1 MILFGLHI
9 VDWVVIFLYLAGMVW
24 IGWATASSV
33 HGQSDFFLA
42 GRKLGGIFQFF
53 LNFGNMT
60 EATGA
65 VKTSSL
71 VFSQGVGGVW
81 LSLQTLFMT
90 PYYWFMNAWF
100 RRVRLTTVA
109 DLFTDRFGSRTLA
122 VIYAVS
128 NIAFNI
134 VAIGGTYLVTYKMT
148 EVIVV
153 KPASAYSPEEA
164 ARVRAFREFSELN
177 SAYRQGKL
185 EPQLGARYAFLRK
198 QHESGAIKSYVS
210 YVRPVPLYITFALVV
225 AVYVIL
231 GGMTAA
237 AITDA
242 LQGLLIVVFSLIL
255 IPFGLWKLGGIREF
269 HNRLPDYMLD
279 LFGSGAGS
287 EFAWYSVIAIL
298 LVTIVQIH
306 ASVGNMSIA
315 GSAKDERAASLGA
328 VTGGFMKRWM
338 IIAWCFC
345 GLIAYALFG
354 GRGLSDPD
362 AVWGTLSNTLL
373 GPGFLGLMLV
383 GILAADMA
391 HLSAQSLALSALFV
405 RNVYVV
411 VFPTKT
417 EQQGLTMGRIL
428 IAGALLLGI
437 VVALAAKDILSFM
450 KMALTLNVAFGAAVL
465 VIFKWRRVTQ
475 TAVFVS
481 VVLSLLAIVFIP
493 LAVPAIPALNTLP
506 ALQALTREQREIRT
520 RKATRADVAA
530 GRAREAGEL
539 LETVKIT
546 APRPIFFE
554 RLVAIHPAEP
564 DSQLRGEGRFQL
576 ELFLLSLAGL
586 DLANMRPAQLLALM
600 YCFDAI
606 FPFIWLFGVSL
617 TTRDKDV
624 AGADRFYAKMRTPVV
639 PDPETDRSNLA
650 RSLSQP
656 QSTEK
661 AKLFP
666 GSSWELMRWKRSD
679 FVAFTACCAF
689 AVFILGAFFFLLQ
702 FGRN

>member
-1 MILFGLHI
+1 MIIFGLHWADWI
-9 VDWVVIFLYLAGMVW
+9 VIVLYLVCMVW
-24 IGWATASSV
+24 IGRATASSV

-42 GRKLGGIFQFF
+42 GRKLGGVFQFF

-100 RRVRLTTVA
+100 RRARLTTVA
-109 DLFTDRFGSRTLA
+109 DVFTDRFGGRTLA
-122 VIYAVS
+122 VLYAVC
-128 NIAFNI
+128 NIFFNI

-153 KPASAYSPEEA
+153 KSDAAYTNEERA
-164 ARVRAFREFSELN
+164 QVAAFREYSELN
-177 SAYRQGKL
+177 SAYQEGRLDASQA
-185 EPQLGARYAFLRK
+185 ERYFFLKK

-210 YVRPVPLYITFALVV
+210 YIKPLPLYIAFALVV
-225 AVYVIL
+225 AVYVIM

-237 AITDA
+237 AMTDA
-242 LQGLLIVVFSLIL
+242 IQGLLIVIFSLIL
-255 IPFGLWKLGGIREF
+255 IPFGLWKIGGIREF
-269 HNRLPDYMLD
+269 HSHIPDYMLD
-279 LFGSGAGS
+279 LFGSGGGS
-287 EFAWYSVIAIL
+287 EFAWYSIVAIL
-298 LVTIVQIH
+298 LVTLVQIH

-354 GRGLSDPD
+354 HRGISDPD

-411 VFPTKT
+411 IFPGKT

-428 IAGALLLGI
+428 IAVALLLGI
-437 VVALAAKDILSFM
+437 VVALMAKDILSFM
-450 KMALTLNVAFGAAVL
+450 KMALTLNVAFGAAIL

-475 TAVFVS
+475 AGVMTS
-481 VVLSLLAIVFIP
+481 VILSLLAIVIIP
-493 LAVPAIPALNTLP
+493 LAVPAIPVFNRLP
-506 ALQALTREQREIRT
+506 ALQGLTGEQRDVRT
-520 RKATRADVAA
+520 HKATSADVKA
-530 GRAREAGEL
+530 GRAGQAGDPVS
-539 LETVKIT
+539 TTKVT
-546 APRPIFFE
+546 APRPIYFE
-554 RLVAIHPAEP
+554 RLVAVDPSDPHSP
-564 DSQLRGEGRFQL
+564 LRGEGRFHF
-576 ELFLLSLAGL
+576 ELFLLSLTGL
-586 DLANMRPAQLLALM
+586 EVAKMNPAQLLSIM
-600 YCFDAI
+600 YIFDAL
-606 FPFIWLFGVSL
+606 FPFFWLFGISL
-617 TTRDKDV
+617 VTRETNR
-624 AGADRFYAKMRTPVV
+624 AAADRFYAKMRTPVI
-639 PDPETDRSNLA
+639 PDLKADAIDLA
-650 RSLSQP
+650 RSQANP
-656 QSTEK
+656 QNTET

-666 GSSWELMRWKRSD
+666 GTSWELMRWKKSD
-679 FVAFTACCAF
+679 FAAFLACSVF

-702 FGRN
+702 LGRA